1 MVPTLDLLLENT
13 DPAVNNESMPR
24 IRYGLAIVLVL
35 LLAGAALGQFGR
47 GFGRFGGFNCYFQN
61 DPPDTEFIF
70 ARWQYGGGGGG
81 WAHDYPD
88 AEEHLNQVMSEAT
101 ILDVD
106 QMSYRI
112 VQIGSEEIFDY
123 PFGYISE
130 PGQMW
135 LTDLEV
141 ENFRE
146 YVDRGGMVMLDD
158 FNGPR
163 HFAIM
168 EANLR
173 RVFPERELVLLNN
186 GHHILHTFYDI
197 DSLYIESPYAVGE
210 DAVFYGIENEA
221 GDLSVI
227 ICHNND
233 VGDFWELIDRAA
245 YPLRPSTEALRLG
258 INIVLYAMTH

>member
-1 MVPTLDLLLENT
+1 
-13 DPAVNNESMPR
+13 MPR
-24 IRYGLAIVLVL
+24 IRPGLAILLVL
-35 LLAGAALGQFGR
+35 LLAGASLGQFGR
-47 GFGRFGGFNCYFQN
+47 GFGRFGGFDRYFQN

-70 ARWQYGGGGGG
+70 ARWQYSGGRGG
-81 WAHDYPD
+81 WAHDYPA
-88 AEEHLNQVMSEAT
+88 AEENLNQVMGEAT
-101 ILDVD
+101 IINVD

-112 VQIGSEEIFDY
+112 VEIGSEEIFDY

-141 ENFRE
+141 KNFRE
-146 YVDRGGMVMLDD
+146 YVDRGGLVMIDV
-158 FNGPR
+158 FNGR
-163 HFAIM
+163 QHFEVM
-168 EANLR
+168 RANLR

-186 GHHILHTFYDI
+186 GHHLLHTFYEI
-197 DSLYIESPYAVGE
+197 DSLYVESPYEVGE
-210 DAVFYGIENEA
+210 PAVFYGVENDA

-233 VGDFWELIDRAA
+233 IGDFWEWINQGA
-245 YPLRPSTEALRLG
+245 YPLKPSTEALRLG